1 MEVCFECCTR
11 SFVCNRYGLKS
22 KDIRA
27 NWKVNLLPVRQDKN
41 TMKIVVL
48 SNFFN
53 HHQKPLA
60 DALDNATK
68 HQFRFVSTAS
78 MSEEREKMGWSAS
91 DASYVID
98 ASRDTAQKQLALQWV
113 EEADLVIWG
122 DAPLTYVYKRLAK
135 GKLTV
140 RSTERIFKEGFST
153 KEFLPRAVKHFLL
166 NWPCRNQYLF
176 CMSAYAA
183 QDYAKIG
190 LYKGHAYKW
199 GYFTETKHYDLEKL
213 FEQKANNREKV
224 ILWTGRFISWKHPEA
239 AIFVA
244 ERLKQQGI
252 PFQLDIIG
260 DGELRQVL
268 EKNIREKKL
277 EKCVRLLGAMPP
289 QEVRKHMENAN
300 IFLFTSDQN
309 EGWGAVLNESM
320 NSGCAVVAN
329 QSIGSVPYLMQN
341 GKNGL
346 IYQNDDW
353 QQLYQS
359 VQLLLNDKDLVERLG
374 RSAYQTITTE
384 WNAENAARILMH
396 WSETRIYRKDKMA
409 RKTTGKSGILQLES

>member
-1 MEVCFECCTR
+1 
-11 SFVCNRYGLKS
+11 
-22 KDIRA
+22 
-27 NWKVNLLPVRQDKN
+27 
-41 TMKIVVL
+41 MKIVVL

-60 DALDNATK
+60 DALNSVTK
-68 HQFRFVSTAS
+68 HQFCFVSTVP
-78 MSEEREKMGWSAS
+78 MSDERKKMGWSDS

-98 ASRDTAQKQLALQWV
+98 ASQDIAQKRLALQWI

-122 DAPLTYVYKRLAK
+122 DAPLTYVYKRLAR

-153 KEFLPRAVKHFLL
+153 KEFLPRAIKHFLL

-190 LYKGHAYKW
+190 LYKGRAYKW
-199 GYFTETKHYDLEKL
+199 GYFTETKHYDLKKL
-213 FEQKANNREKV
+213 FEQKANNREMV
-224 ILWTGRFISWKHPEA
+224 ILWTGRLISWKHPEA

-244 ERLKQQGI
+244 QKLKQQGI

-260 DGELRQVL
+260 DGELRQPL
-268 EKNIREKKL
+268 ENDVREKKL

-289 QEVRKHMENAN
+289 QEVRKHMEKAN

-329 QSIGSVPYLMQN
+329 QAIGAVPYLLQN
-341 GKNGL
+341 GGNGL

-353 QQLYQS
+353 TQLCES
-359 VQLLLNDKDLVERLG
+359 VQLLLNDKELAEKLG

-384 WNAENAARILMH
+384 WNAENAAQKVVKWCDDMSSNRV
-396 WSETRIYRKDKMA
+396 WNSEPKSVLEKIIY
-409 RKTTGKSGILQLES
+409 

>member
-1 MEVCFECCTR
+1 
-11 SFVCNRYGLKS
+11 
-22 KDIRA
+22 
-27 NWKVNLLPVRQDKN
+27 
-41 TMKIVVL
+41 MKIVVL

-60 DALDNATK
+60 DALNSVTE
-68 HQFRFVSTAS
+68 HQFRFVSTAP
-78 MSEEREKMGWSAS
+78 MSEERKKMGWSA
-91 DASYVID
+91 ANVSYVID
-98 ASRDTAQKQLALQWV
+98 ASQDHTQKRLALQWI

-122 DAPLTYVYKRLAK
+122 DAPLTYVYKRLTR
-135 GKLTV
+135 GKLIV

-153 KEFLPRAVKHFLL
+153 KEFLPRAIKHFLL
-166 NWPCRNQYLF
+166 NWPCRKQYLF

-190 LYKGHAYKW
+190 LYKGRAYKW

-213 FEQKANNREKV
+213 FEQKANNRETV
-224 ILWTGRFISWKHPEA
+224 ILWTGRLISWKHPEA
-239 AIFVA
+239 AIIIA
-244 ERLKQQGI
+244 QKLKQQGI

-260 DGELRQVL
+260 DGELRQPL
-268 EKNIREKKL
+268 ENDIREKKL

-289 QEVRKHMENAN
+289 QEVRKHMEKAN
-300 IFLFTSDQN
+300 VFLFTSDQN

-329 QSIGSVPYLMQN
+329 QAIGAVPYLLQN
-341 GKNGL
+341 GENGI

-353 QQLYQS
+353 TQLCES
-359 VQLLLNDKDLVERLG
+359 VQLLLNNKELAEKLG

-384 WNAENAARILMH
+384 WNAENAAQKVVKWWDDMRSNRVWHPESKGVLEKI
-396 WSETRIYRKDKMA
+396 IY
-409 RKTTGKSGILQLES
+409 